1 MTSKQTGKVYEP
13 SCSSY
18 EGRSPIGDSEVRR
31 KTEVAFPRHLQLR
44 QGIFSPTIH
53 HLPDG
58 NPALRWVFHQR
69 GPRIVYSTHLDNF
82 VFGPPGDADKDQ

>member
-1 MTSKQTGKVYEP
+1 MTSRQTDKIYEP
-13 SCSSY
+13 RCSGQ
-18 EGRSPIGDSEVRR
+18 EGRNPIGFSKVRR
-31 KTEVAFPRHLQLR
+31 KTEVAFPRYLQLR
-44 QGIFSPTIH
+44 QCIFSH

-82 VFGPPGDADKDQ
+82 VFSPPGDADKDQ